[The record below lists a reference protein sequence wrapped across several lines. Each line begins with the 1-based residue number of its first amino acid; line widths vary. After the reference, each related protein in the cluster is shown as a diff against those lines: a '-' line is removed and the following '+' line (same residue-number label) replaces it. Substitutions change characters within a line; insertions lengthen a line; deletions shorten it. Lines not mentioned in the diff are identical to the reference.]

1 MKTHSGTAFYSII
14 IAAILFFT
22 GISSLTARE
31 KIEKTMVEKKY
42 NVNKGALLRIDHKFG
57 EVNCKNWNEEAI
69 SVKVTAIVETSD
81 QSKAESIFS
90 RIRIDVSGNSNE
102 VSVESDFNDKLFG
115 NEKNNLTINI
125 EIFMPKSIKLQ
136 LDHKFGNAYVE
147 IVDGISEINSEYGNL
162 EVGALTGEN
171 SSVEIGF
178 GQGKIRNF
186 ISGDLVV
193 NYSNFDVTEAKN
205 LKVEA
210 SYSDFE
216 ISKVVS
222 LKIENEGGK
231 TVIGQVDI
239 LQIASKFSDCEV
251 GQVAKVLNI
260 ENEYGGFKVRNI
272 LKSFTNL
279 TVENSFGAIDLNF
292 EAGSTFDFKA
302 QTSFCTLEYPK
313 EMASFSMKTVSA
325 TESFY
330 EGVMGKGTSTG
341 AKAEIESEYG
351 GVTIIFK

>member
-14 IAAILFFT
+14 IAAILFFS
-22 GISSLTARE
+22 GISSLIARE
-31 KIEKTMVEKKY
+31 KIEKTLVEKKY

-69 SVKVTAIVETSD
+69 SVKVTASVQTSD
-81 QSKAESIFS
+81 PSKAESIFS
-90 RIRIDVSGNSNE
+90 RIRIDVAGNSSE

-125 EIFMPKSIKLQ
+125 EIFMPKSVKLQ
-136 LDHKFGNAYVE
+136 LEHQFGNAYIEVVE
-147 IVDGISEINSEYGNL
+147 GVSEIHSEYGNL

-186 ISGDLVV
+186 VSGDLVV

-216 ISKVVS
+216 IEKVVG

-231 TVIGQVDI
+231 TIIGKVDI

-260 ENEYGGFKVRNI
+260 ENEYGGFKVRSI
-272 LKSFTNL
+272 LKSFKNL
-279 TVENSFGAIDLNF
+279 TIENSFGAIDLNF
-292 EAGSTFDFKA
+292 EAGSTFDFTA
-302 QTSFCTLEYPK
+302 ETSFCTLEYPK
-313 EMASFSMKTVSA
+313 EMANFSMKTVSP
-325 TESFY
+325 TESSY
-330 EGVMGKGTSTG
+330 AGVMGKGTSTG

-351 GVTIIFK
+351 GVKIIFN